1 METRSLLAVGTAV
14 CLATWLVPSTAAA
27 DAVRC
32 QRAVAKAS
40 SAHVQA
46 RARALLVAAAVS
58 ADVEARPLS
67 IEDTFVSVLR
77 GAGLGGG

>member
-1 METRSLLAVGTAV
+1 MSLFVLLREHFAGAM
-14 CLATWLVPSTAAA
+14 LYGRRIRWQSGRPDA
-27 DAVRC
+27 DI
-32 QRAVAKAS
+32 
-40 SAHVQA
+40 A